1 MSNFKQGLSLGQF
14 QTLRMTPQL
23 QQAIKLL
30 QLSRMELET
39 AIRKELE
46 ENPMLEDSGDIDQDR
61 TEAEVITSPDD
72 GGDRTLEVKGQ
83 GELTPISQDQAQDP
97 RKQDEFDWESYLD
110 PGPKLPTTSSFGDS
124 EEIMNYENII
134 SASKTLYDH
143 LIWQLNLHGFNE
155 EEFVI
160 AAVLLSYVDDDGYI
174 KTPFEEIA
182 QSEGVTVQELEEI
195 LPFVQEFD
203 PPGIGARTLQE
214 CLLIQAK
221 HLEEDTHDIVHL
233 VNHHLKDLE
242 KKNYE
247 GIAKAMNK
255 KIEDVID
262 MCKIIYDMDPKPGR
276 AFMVPD
282 TQYITPDVYVY
293 PVGDD
298 YVVAL
303 NEDGLPRL
311 RVSNFY
317 KNALKNETMMSL
329 QGNQTPGLPD
339 PSIVLAAPMSLDI
352 PAGDPAPASA
362 PIPTA
367 QDYIKDKLRA
377 AVWLIKSIH
386 QRQRTIYKVTE
397 SIVKHQREF
406 FDKGPAFIKPMILRD
421 IANDVGIHE
430 STVSRVTTNKY
441 VHTPRGIFELK
452 YFFNS
457 GISTDDGD
465 ALASESV
472 KLKIKDLVAAEDVKN
487 PLSDQK
493 LVDLLKKDGINIARR
508 TVAKYRDVL
517 GILPSSRRKK
527 YF

>member
-1 MSNFKQGLSLGQF
+1 MANFKQSLGLRQL
-14 QTLRMTPQL
+14 QTLKMTPQL

-46 ENPMLEDSGDIDQDR
+46 ENPILEDSGDIDQQERAEEGAPGQEPDR
-61 TEAEVITSPDD
+61 IAEMQASNATAAPES
-72 GGDRTLEVKGQ
+72 TGQ
-83 GELTPISQDQAQDP
+83 EQDP
-97 RKQDEFDWESYLD
+97 TKQDEFEWENYVD
-110 PGPKLPTTSSFGDS
+110 QGPKLPTGPGGSGDS
-124 EEIMNYENII
+124 EEIMNYENVI
-134 SASKTLYDH
+134 SATQTLYDH
-143 LIWQLNLHGFNE
+143 LLWQLKLHGFNDE
-155 EEFVI
+155 EYAI
-160 AAVLLSYVDDDGYI
+160 ASILLSYVDDDGYI

-182 QSEGVTVQELEEI
+182 QAEGVTVQELEEI
-195 LPFVQEFD
+195 LPFIQEFD
-203 PPGIGARTLQE
+203 PAGIGARNLQE

-221 HLEEDTHDIVHL
+221 YLQEDTHDLVHL
-233 VNHHLKDLE
+233 VMHHLKDLE

-247 GIAKAMNK
+247 GIARAMNK
-255 KIEDVID
+255 PLGDVVA
-262 MCKIIYDMDPKPGR
+262 MCKIIYEMDPKPGR
-276 AFMVPD
+276 AFTPPE
-282 TQYITPDVYVY
+282 THYITPDVYVY
-293 PVGDD
+293 PVGED
-298 YVVAL
+298 YVVSL

-317 KNALKNETMMSL
+317 KNALKTEGAS
-329 QGNQTPGLPD
+329 
-339 PSIVLAAPMSLDI
+339 
-352 PAGDPAPASA
+352 GDQ
-362 PIPTA
+362 A
-367 QDYIKDKLRA
+367 QDYIKEKLRA

-397 SIVKHQREF
+397 SIVKHQRDF
-406 FDKGPAFIKPMILRD
+406 FEKGSAFIKPMILRD

-441 VHTPRGIFELK
+441 MHTPRGIFELK

-472 KLKIKDLVAAEDVKN
+472 KLKIKDLCSQEDPKN

-493 LVDLLKKDGINIARR
+493 IVELLKKEGINIARR

-517 GILPSSRRKK
+517 NILPSSKRKK